1 MQRDSC
7 FSQRYQ
13 IAPDSPSKEGKRAEI
28 MTKNVTLISFKLSF
42 QNIHSCSKEQS
53 GPVLKVIYFNL
64 IQSNPTFDSP
74 IESGPI
80 QLLSIGM
87 TQIMNL

>member
-7 FSQRYQ
+7 FSKRYQ

-53 GPVLKVIYFNL
+53 GPVLKVIYFNP
-64 IQSNPTFDSP
+64 IQSNF
-74 IESGPI
+74 
-80 QLLSIGM
+80 
-87 TQIMNL
+87 

>member
-7 FSQRYQ
+7 FSKRYQ

-28 MTKNVTLISFKLSF
+28 MTKNVALISFKLSF

-53 GPVLKVIYFNL
+53 GPILKVIYFNP
-64 IQSNPTFDSP
+64 IQSNF
-74 IESGPI
+74 
-80 QLLSIGM
+80 
-87 TQIMNL
+87 